1 MIGCFYTDNEWIM
14 KQKPVFLTAS
24 WDYLVMLNYA
34 VPAEILRPYLPK
46 GTEIDLFEG
55 KALVS
60 MVGFLFNQTKVFG
73 AKWPFHTNFE
83 EVNLRFYVKRFDG
96 QQWKRGVAFIS
107 EIVPKHMIAWMA
119 NALYNEHYTRMPM
132 KHQLR
137 HTADQLELSY
147 QWKNAKQWN
156 NLRVTVLNQLQPI
169 APNSEAEF
177 IFEHYWGYNQ
187 RNKHQL
193 IEYGVEHPRWEIFPV
208 TNYGFDADIE
218 GLYGAA
224 FVPYL
229 SQEPQSVM
237 LAKGS
242 NVIIRKPSFFTV

>member
-1 MIGCFYTDNEWIM
+1 M

-34 VPAEILRPYLPK
+34 VPAEILHPYLPK

-55 KALVS
+55 KALAS

-119 NALYNEHYTRMPM
+119 NTLYNEHYTRMPM
-132 KHQLR
+132 QHQL
-137 HTADQLELSY
+137 HITANQLQLNY
-147 QWKNAKQWN
+147 QWKNATQWN
-156 NLRVTVLNQLQPI
+156 SLGVTALNQLQPI
-169 APNSEAEF
+169 LPNSEAEF

-187 RNKHQL
+187 LNNHQL
-193 IEYGVEHPRWEIFPV
+193 IEYGVEHPRWEMYSV
-208 TNYGFDADIE
+208 TDYSFDADIAS
-218 GLYGAA
+218 LYGSA
-224 FVPYL
+224 FEPFL